1 MQDRKEWQN
10 KMKLLKAILNI
21 LAVLFSFFVI
31 TFSIYYTNSDMKLVR
46 KIYDKLQPYYDNLK
60 KDKKL

>member
-1 MQDRKEWQN
+1 M
-10 KMKLLKAILNI
+10 MKLFKAL
-21 LAVLFSFFVI
+21 LSLVAVLFGFFVV

-46 KIYDKLQPYYDNLK
+46 VIYDKMQPYYDNLK

>member
-1 MQDRKEWQN
+1 MA
-10 KMKLLKAILNI
+10 KLFKFFLKLI
-21 LAVLFSFFVI
+21 AVLCGFVAV

-46 KIYDKLQPYYDNLK
+46 IIYDKMQPYYDNLK

>member
-1 MQDRKEWQN
+1 
-10 KMKLLKAILNI
+10 MKFLKAVLII
-21 LAVLFSFFVI
+21 LAVLFAFFVI

>member
-10 KMKLLKAILNI
+10 KMKFLKAVLII
-21 LAVLFSFFVI
+21 LAVLFAFFVI

>member
-1 MQDRKEWQN
+1 MQDRKERQN
-10 KMKLLKAILNI
+10 KMNYLKAILII
-21 LAVLFSFFVI
+21 LAVLFALFVI
-31 TFSIYYTNSDMKLVR
+31 TFLIYYTNSDMKLVR

>member
-1 MQDRKEWQN
+1 MN
-10 KMKLLKAILNI
+10 FLKAILII
-21 LAVLFSFFVI
+21 LAVLFALFVI
-31 TFSIYYTNSDMKLVR
+31 TFLIYYTNSDMKLVR